1 MQSRPEIIGS
11 DGGGIE
17 ALSRGPD
24 VVSYALLIG
33 RVRRASRPADRRVGF
48 RISRSRSLLLA
59 DRHLHDLI
67 ALWQLPTFVQAVLQ
81 AEFDCLSNVPQSL
94 VTGFSLTDTPRNHRA
109 FCNYVTVFSRQQ
121 YDRQLH
127 WQ

>member
-67 ALWQLPTFVQAVLQ
+67 ALWQLPTNLRSGGSPSRVRLPLGCSVM
-81 AEFDCLSNVPQSL
+81 PRH
-94 VTGFSLTDTPRNHRA
+94 GF
-109 FCNYVTVFSRQQ
+109 FSFLNTRQPP
-121 YDRQLH
+121 
-127 WQ
+127 